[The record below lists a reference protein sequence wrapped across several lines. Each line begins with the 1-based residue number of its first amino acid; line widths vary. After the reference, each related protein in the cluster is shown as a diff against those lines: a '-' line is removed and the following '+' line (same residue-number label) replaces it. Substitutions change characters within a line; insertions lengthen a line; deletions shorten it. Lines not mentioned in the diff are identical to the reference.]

1 MNEQIAMDKY
11 INKNKINTFVTQF
24 LKRANTVVSLIFV
37 GINFG
42 GFSEDHSFRDMW
54 VRGQLSYQYK
64 MLLKIA
70 FKWTFVFANQ
80 LTTKT
85 TKNGI
90 QRIML
95 KPQ

>member
-42 GFSEDHSFRDMW
+42 GFSENHIFRDMW
-54 VRGQLSYQYK
+54 VCGQSSYQYK
-64 MLLKIA
+64 MLVKIA
-70 FKWTFVFANQ
+70 FKWTFIFVNQ
-80 LTTKT
+80 LTTKS
-85 TKNGI
+85 TKNGL
-90 QRIML
+90 QRIL
-95 KPQ
+95 